1 MRSDSIPA
9 KWTPYI
15 LSITRIIF
23 GFLIVRHGMEQWFGY
38 PEASDY
44 TMSSFSGI
52 VELVEFP
59 AGLLLMLGLFTR
71 PVALLVSVMIGISYF
86 TGPAQKGPLPIR
98 NGGDPVIVDTFF
110 FLFVAAY
117 GAGLWSID
125 RLRRKPTT
133 DSSEWSPYAFT
144 LLRIAAGLVFFQ
156 HGIEKLF
163 GYSGARVEKD
173 LLTIRGIGGILE
185 TFGGPLIATGLFTR
199 VTAFI
204 LSGEMAVAYF
214 RSWAPRGFWQ
224 SFSGPGMELSILF
237 CYLYLFFFASGGG
250 PWSLDAAIQRLRG
263 KKQMPFAS
271 ESVHETL
278 GSR

>member
-1 MRSDSIPA
+1 MRPDSIPA

-71 PVALLVSVMIGISYF
+71 PVALVVSVMVGISYF
-86 TGPAQKGPLPIR
+86 TGPALKGPWPIR
-98 NGGDPVIVDTFF
+98 NGGDPVIVVAFF

-125 RLRRKPTT
+125 RLRKRPTT
-133 DSSEWSPYAFT
+133 SVSQWAPYA
-144 LLRIAAGLVFFQ
+144 LRILKIAAGLVFFQ

-163 GYSGARVEKD
+163 GFSGARVEKD
-173 LLTIRGIGGILE
+173 LLTVRGIGGLLE
-185 TFGGPLIATGLFTR
+185 TFGGPLIAMGLFTR

-204 LSGEMAVAYF
+204 LCGEMAVAYF

-224 SFSGPGMELSILF
+224 SFSGPGMEASILF

-250 PWSLDAAIQRLRG
+250 PWSLDAVIQSVRG
-263 KKQMPFAS
+263 KKQTPATPERLQ
-271 ESVHETL
+271 ESL
-278 GSR
+278 PNR